1 MLRRIGLK
9 QTIAMAAASGSYY
22 WRTFLWPI
30 SQSQQQWRSLLSSV
44 NCYIRPLFFFFF
56 SLYFT
61 FSLTASLVVNIATS
75 LTHFSISR
83 LDSKFISI

>member
-22 WRTFLWPI
+22 WRTFLWPF
-30 SQSQQQWRSLLSSV
+30 SQSQQQQWRSLLSSV
-44 NCYIRPLFFFFF
+44 NSYFRLLFFFLF

-61 FSLTASLVVNIATS
+61 FSLTASLVINIATS
-75 LTHFSISR
+75 LTYTLPF
-83 LDSKFISI
+83 LV